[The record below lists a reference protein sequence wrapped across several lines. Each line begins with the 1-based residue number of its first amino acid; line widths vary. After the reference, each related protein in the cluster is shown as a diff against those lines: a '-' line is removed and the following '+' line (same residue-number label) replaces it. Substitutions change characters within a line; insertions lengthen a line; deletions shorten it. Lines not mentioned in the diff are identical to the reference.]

1 MSSTLANEEARLH
14 LFFDPDDHPENTL
27 KAFQEFIQQFELHY
41 DAMYP
46 DPPKVSLEAAIAR
59 WKIMEATPE
68 NHSPKPNLEQFDN
81 LCEHTK
87 ARDKVSKFL
96 GIYSSRRLY
105 TDWCMAAPEEKT
117 RKNAQW
123 KDFVEAMS
131 AYYKP
136 TENITLKHFHFRSNI
151 QKDGET
157 FIAFCNRVLL
167 EAKHCNFI
175 CTAESC
181 TAKDTAVRDQI
192 IIELKSNDIHQ
203 EALKKSWDLDTL

>member
-1 MSSTLANEEARLH
+1 MSSALANEEAHLR

-105 TDWCMAAPEEKT
+105 MDCCMAAPKE
-117 RKNAQW
+117 
-123 KDFVEAMS
+123 
-131 AYYKP
+131 
-136 TENITLKHFHFRSNI
+136 
-151 QKDGET
+151 
-157 FIAFCNRVLL
+157 
-167 EAKHCNFI
+167 
-175 CTAESC
+175 
-181 TAKDTAVRDQI
+181 
-192 IIELKSNDIHQ
+192 
-203 EALKKSWDLDTL
+203 